1 MSSRFLFWQVA
12 ELEEAQRNAV
22 EEIMS
27 YMGTAPILK
36 ESAHADALEEH
47 AEWAEILG
55 VGYDDTQRRSLIYR
69 HLSKLLREL
78 RNITGGDATKVCGF
92 SSHLDVPR
100 LSSLLVLEYS
110 SLTPQAL
117 QPTLQAKQLSDL
129 LYCRAHAGEQTRRR
143 HGRHLSTIQKS
154 IEHKRDVAEAITDS
168 LREFVQTLHDVAG
181 KGLPTLAA
189 LATQSLFAN
198 PLASP
203 CPCSPAIPAA

>member
-1 MSSRFLFWQVA
+1 M
-12 ELEEAQRNAV
+12 
-22 EEIMS
+22 
-27 YMGTAPILK
+27 
-36 ESAHADALEEH
+36 
-47 AEWAEILG
+47 
-55 VGYDDTQRRSLIYR
+55 
-69 HLSKLLREL
+69 
-78 RNITGGDATKVCGF
+78 
-92 SSHLDVPR
+92 PR

-110 SLTPQAL
+110 SLTTPQAL

-181 KGLPTLAA
+181 KGLPKLAA
-189 LATQSLFAN
+189 LAAQSLFAN

-203 CPCSPAIPAA
+203 CPRSPAIPAA